1 MGLVYGQGAAVLR
14 KWRELS
20 GETVSLG
27 SKIKQK
33 VDSIVERA
41 SHVFLVLSG
50 ILIVIMMFTATYG
63 VVRRYVFN
71 SPEPYSYEIST
82 MFLLFSFVFAI
93 SAVERLGRH
102 IRVDFISSRLPENVQ
117 HVILNIIAP
126 IMGILFAFILTWKG
140 VEVSLFSLKI
150 GEVSSSTWREP
161 LFPIKIMVPVGYT
174 LLFLVLITRI
184 YKGFAALKG
193 SRNKIGD

>member
-1 MGLVYGQGAAVLR
+1 MAGKV
-14 KWRELS
+14 
-20 GETVSLG
+20 
-27 SKIKQK
+27 KQK
-33 VDSIVERA
+33 VDSIIERA

-63 VVRRYVFN
+63 VVRRYAFS

-102 IRVDFISSRLPENVQ
+102 IRVDFVSSRLPESAQ
-117 HVILNIIAP
+117 HVIVNIIAP
-126 IMGILFAFILTWKG
+126 IMGLFFAYILTWKG
-140 VEVSLFSLKI
+140 VEISLFSLQI

-174 LLFLVLITRI
+174 LLVLVLLARI
-184 YKGFAALKG
+184 YKGFASLK
-193 SRNKIGD
+193 SNQEKMGD